1 MTGRAV
7 GGDRGGAPGERR
19 GADAGDA
26 GGAGDAIAAT
36 EATEA
41 TATEATGAR
50 VAAIR
55 GHWGTRAGL
64 AALKLVSRLPLPVLR
79 PLGSVLG
86 TLAWWMALPRRRVTL
101 VNLRLCFPD
110 LPERERRRLGR
121 EHFRWFMRSILERFI
136 VWFGPPERIR
146 ALVRIEGEALLREHL
161 GRPLII
167 LAPHF
172 VGLDACGMRLAMMGS
187 FVTMYQRQKNPVVD
201 AAMRA
206 GRQRF
211 PGAVVLSRQEGV
223 RAAVRRVRDGL
234 PFYYLPDMDLGARD
248 AVFVPFFGVPAAT
261 VTATAR
267 LVQLTGA
274 TVLPFVTL
282 MTPDGYVGRFHPPLP
297 HVPGEDVET
306 ATRRLNAFIEERV
319 REAPAQYLWSH
330 KRFKTRP
337 PGEPGV
343 YGD

>member
-1 MTGRAV
+1 MSEGAADGR
-7 GGDRGGAPGERR
+7 
-19 GADAGDA
+19 A
-26 GGAGDAIAAT
+26 GGAAQ
-36 EATEA
+36 
-41 TATEATGAR
+41 AR
-50 VAAIR
+50 VEGAADGDRAAAGGAAGEPIR
-55 GHWGTRAGL
+55 GYRGTRAGL
-64 AALKLVSRLPLPVLR
+64 AVLKALSRLPLGLLR
-79 PLGSVLG
+79 PLGGALG
-86 TLAWWMALPRRRVTL
+86 TLAWWTARPRRRVTL

-110 LPERERRRLGR
+110 MPERERRRLGR

-146 ALVRIEGEALLREHL
+146 ALVRIENEALLDEHR

-172 VGLDACGMRLAMMGS
+172 VGLDACGLRLAMTGP

-201 AAMRA
+201 ATMRA
-206 GRQRF
+206 GRERF
-211 PGAVVLSRQEGV
+211 PGGHVLSRQQGV
-223 RAAVRRVRDGL
+223 RAAVRRLREGL

-267 LVQLTGA
+267 MVELTGA
-274 TVLPFVTL
+274 TVLPVVTL
-282 MTPDGYVGRFHPPLP
+282 MTPEGYVVRFYPPLP
-297 HVPGEDVET
+297 HVPGEDAEA
-306 ATRRLNAFIEERV
+306 ATRRLSAFIEERV